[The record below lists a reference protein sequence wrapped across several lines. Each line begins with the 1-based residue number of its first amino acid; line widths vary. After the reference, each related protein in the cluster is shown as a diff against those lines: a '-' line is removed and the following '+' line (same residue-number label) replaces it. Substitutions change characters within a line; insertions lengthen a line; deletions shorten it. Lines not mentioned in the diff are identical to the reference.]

1 MRFSC
6 EFGNALRH
14 VDSWYT
20 RACVVIRCRR
30 EISGHC
36 TAGIALR
43 RRRVAARAA
52 RLPSRMEKFSRRF
65 IRAFAWAARGMP
77 GMVTGITWRGA
88 PFRTL
93 WPVVLMNA
101 TLSFH
106 SDSPQDEILWFPWTS
121 AAARQTGFATF
132 SKSSISHYSPIASL
146 RLPSSVGRCH
156 ESPSHQRW
164 SSLS

>member
-1 MRFSC
+1 MCRHSVPTRDKWTLHGGDCAAATSC
-6 EFGNALRH
+6 GG
-14 VDSWYT
+14 T
-20 RACVVIRCRR
+20 RRTSTIANGKVFPTLYLSFCVGSPRDA
-30 EISGHC
+30 GH
-36 TAGIALR
+36 GDGDYLEG
-43 RRRVAARAA
+43 
-52 RLPSRMEKFSRRF
+52 SS
-65 IRAFAWAARGMP
+65 
-77 GMVTGITWRGA
+77 
-88 PFRTL
+88 FRTL